1 MSQEVVVLDDDEDD
15 LQKAIKLSLE
25 GEKKK
30 RKIIECVDEEDDE
43 LSRALALSIQE
54 SQETLRTT
62 KKPKNE
68 VEISDV
74 NIKPTFYLN
83 KVEGSNIPQ
92 EKNLSILQI

>member
-1 MSQEVVVLDDDEDD
+1 MSQEVVVLDDEDD

-30 RKIIECVDEEDDE
+30 RKIIECVDEEEDDE

-68 VEISDV
+68 VEISDD